1 MQLFDPEEIC
11 AAIWVGLAERGMNV
25 AEVARLIERSPT
37 LVRFKAIDMGFIYD
51 KDTKEYRL

>member
-1 MQLFDPEEIC
+1 MNLVDPEEIN
-11 AAIWVGLAERGMNV
+11 ATIWVGLAERGMNV

-37 LVRFKAIDMGFIYD
+37 LVRFKAIDMGFTYD